1 MVFVEFKD
9 LTKSYNGQPIF
20 KKVRGTLQEGNCMV
34 ITGPNG
40 SGKTTLLKILAGLIR
55 PSSGE
60 VRIKVNDHWLKGE
73 ERNDYLG
80 FVSPDIFL
88 YDELTASENLCF
100 FAKVRGLP
108 VYEEKCRQLLEKV
121 QLKRWSSSLTGTFS
135 TGMKQRLKFAFALLH
150 DPYLL
155 LLDEPGTNLDDE
167 GRDLLGEMVNQQKK
181 RGAVILSTNDSS
193 EVALYGDQVLRLDPE
208 GWGSS

>member
-1 MVFVEFKD
+1 MVSVEFKD

-20 KKVRGTLQEGNCMV
+20 KKVSGTLQEGKCMV

-40 SGKTTLLKILAGLIR
+40 SGKTTILKILAGLIR

-60 VRIKVNDHWLKGE
+60 VKITVNDHCLKGE

-88 YDELTASENLCF
+88 YDELTAYENLSF

-108 VYEEKCRQLLEKV
+108 VYEEKCRQFLKRVQLEKW
-121 QLKRWSSSLTGTFS
+121 KDSLTGTFS

-150 DPYLL
+150 DPYFL
-155 LLDEPGTNLDDE
+155 LLDEPGTNLDEE
-167 GRDLLGEMVNQQKK
+167 GRALLGELVYQQKK
-181 RGAVILSTNDSS
+181 RGAVILS
-193 EVALYGDQVLRLDPE
+193 
-208 GWGSS
+208 